1 VKIQWINL
9 LDREGV
15 LVSRTMFSGIFSH
28 GVYTPK
34 ELIKM
39 VAEIGGKIKIT
50 EFSE

>member
-1 VKIQWINL
+1 MKIQIMSL
-9 LDREGV
+9 FRGEILI
-15 LVSRTMFSGIFSH
+15 SKTMFSGIFSH

-39 VAEIGGKIKIT
+39 AAEIGGKIKIT